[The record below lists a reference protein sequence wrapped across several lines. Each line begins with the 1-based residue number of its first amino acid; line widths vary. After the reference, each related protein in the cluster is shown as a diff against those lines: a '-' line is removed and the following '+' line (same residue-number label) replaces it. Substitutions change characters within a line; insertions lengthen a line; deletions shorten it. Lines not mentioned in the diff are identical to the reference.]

1 LEDDRILL
9 RITDAAA
16 RLSLSSAK
24 TYQLCSLGIIPTVT
38 LGTVR
43 RVPAAAL
50 EELAATWRTGD
61 APPR

>member
-9 RITDAAA
+9 RITDVAV
-16 RLSLSSAK
+16 RLSLSRAK
-24 TYQLCSLGIIPTVT
+24 TYQLISQGIIPTVT

-50 EELAATWRTGD
+50 EELAAAWRTED
-61 APPR
+61 APQR